1 MPASWGNNT
10 QHQANMGI
18 ISVLCSFKFWVLR
31 CFKCCFGFW
40 MNYNDLTASLR
51 RHSKVWLV
59 REIIPK
65 WSVPGCI
72 YCTPS
77 GYFDDDRQVNLGDM
91 TNAGGNASACAPVC
105 LPVGSA
111 SEKEAGCSSR
121 RVHAC
126 VAWVNLGLP
135 QKWGLPGPT
144 PETANLIGIMI
155 TVMNQWI

>member
-1 MPASWGNNT
+1 MPASWGNNKP
-10 QHQANMGI
+10 HQANMGI
-18 ISVLCSFKFWVLR
+18 ISVLWSFKFWVLR
-31 CFKCCFGFW
+31 CFKCCFCFW

-65 WSVPGCI
+65 WSVSGCI
-72 YCTPS
+72 YCTN
-77 GYFDDDRQVNLGDM
+77 GYFDDDRQVNLGHM
-91 TNAGGNASACAPVC
+91 TNAGGNASLCAPVC

-121 RVHAC
+121 RVHVC

-144 PETANLIGIMI
+144 PETANLIGKMI

>member
-1 MPASWGNNT
+1 
-10 QHQANMGI
+10 
-18 ISVLCSFKFWVLR
+18 
-31 CFKCCFGFW
+31 

-65 WSVPGCI
+65 WSVSGCI

-111 SEKEAGCSSR
+111 SQKFGLLTQLEDIQKEAGCSSR

-126 VAWVNLGLP
+126 VA
-135 QKWGLPGPT
+135 
-144 PETANLIGIMI
+144 
-155 TVMNQWI
+155 